1 MKPKNKSEAEPRKA
15 RKDRYWSV
23 MLVGEHGR
31 IVPLKWF
38 KGFFITFVALL
49 MLAIGAAAL
58 LGFFYKQQAVEI
70 DRLQNELRLIKDQ
83 AAKLRDEKDLYLT
96 QFVAS
101 QKNNPPAVR
110 KEEQPEPIDIPAPS
124 KSGQQK
130 PAQPPRKAPPSP
142 APKPKPATEAVQWK
156 ADIRRFAVTYDP
168 DREVLKAQFR
178 IYNTSKPKRPLAGR
192 SVVAFKEMDTSPLK
206 WFTVPRVPISEGKP
220 DGAMGQAFKINNYRT
235 MTFRAYQQKIPVTYD
250 TASVFIFSADGK
262 LITERDFAFHI
273 DAKPPAVA
281 PSQSATCGTTVD
293 NPGTRSAT
301 VANPGTAATV
311 ANQAPAA
318 PPSTIQA
325 PAALHN
331 PAQPPIDR
339 QAASASGQP
348 RRSQGRAPIKWSR
361 HRWRLKAR
369 RLECRNRARQHRNGI
384 NRQPLELKTMPQR
397 HPGRTSLA
405 AMRHHRSLHQK
416 MPRNRKARRS
426 NSERCPQEAV
436 HHRRG
441 IYR

>member
-101 QKNNPPAVR
+101 QKNNPPAVL
-110 KEEQPEPIDIPAPS
+110 KKEQPEPNDIPAPP
-124 KSGQQK
+124 KTGQQK
-130 PAQPPRKAPPSP
+130 PAQPPRKAPPAP

-250 TASVFIFSADGK
+250 TASVFVFSADGK

-281 PSQSATCGTTVD
+281 PSAVQ
-293 NPGTRSAT
+293 P
-301 VANPGTAATV
+301 PAAPPSTIQ
-311 ANQAPAA
+311 APAAPPSPIQAPAAPPSPIQAPAA

-325 PAALHN
+325 PAAL
-331 PAQPPIDR
+331 PSTIQPP
-339 QAASASGQP
+339 AAPPSIVKPPAPAVSPAEVGPSSDQIKPAPEEVEGPAARMSPPGETTPQP
-348 RRSQGRAPIKWSR
+348 NQPPAPGVEEDAPEAPGKDLVGGNAPS
-361 HRWRLKAR
+361 
-369 RLECRNRARQHRNGI
+369 
-384 NRQPLELKTMPQR
+384 PQS
-397 HPGRTSLA
+397 P
-405 AMRHHRSLHQK
+405 
-416 MPRNRKARRS
+416 
-426 NSERCPQEAV
+426 SEDATKPESEKEQQ
-436 HHRRG
+436 
-441 IYR
+441 

>member
-1 MKPKNKSEAEPRKA
+1 
-15 RKDRYWSV
+15 
-23 MLVGEHGR
+23 
-31 IVPLKWF
+31 
-38 KGFFITFVALL
+38 
-49 MLAIGAAAL
+49 
-58 LGFFYKQQAVEI
+58 
-70 DRLQNELRLIKDQ
+70 
-83 AAKLRDEKDLYLT
+83 
-96 QFVAS
+96 
-101 QKNNPPAVR
+101 
-110 KEEQPEPIDIPAPS
+110 
-124 KSGQQK
+124 
-130 PAQPPRKAPPSP
+130 
-142 APKPKPATEAVQWK
+142 VQWK

-250 TASVFIFSADGK
+250 TASVFVFSADGK

-273 DAKPPAVA
+273 DAKPPAVVPSAVQPPAA
-281 PSQSATCGTTVD
+281 PPSTGTRSATVA

-301 VANPGTAATV
+301 VANPGTRSAAV
-311 ANQAPAA
+311 ANPGTRSAA
-318 PPSTIQA
+318 VD
-325 PAALHN
+325 N
-331 PAQPPIDR
+331 PATRSAPIDR

-361 HRWRLKAR
+361 HRRKLKAR

-384 NRQPLELKTMPQR
+384 NRRPLELKRMPQR
-397 HPGRTSLA
+397 HPGGTSLA

-441 IYR
+441 VYR

>member
-101 QKNNPPAVR
+101 QKNNPPAVL
-110 KEEQPEPIDIPAPS
+110 KKEQPEPNDIPAPP
-124 KSGQQK
+124 KTGQQK
-130 PAQPPRKAPPSP
+130 PAQPPRKAPPAP

-250 TASVFIFSADGK
+250 TASVFVFSADGK

-281 PSQSATCGTTVD
+281 PSAVQPPAAPPTID

-301 VANPGTAATV
+301 VANPGTRSATV
-311 ANQAPAA
+311 ANPGTRSAA
-318 PPSTIQA
+318 VDNPGTRS
-325 PAALHN
+325 AAVDN
-331 PAQPPIDR
+331 PATRSAPIDR
-339 QAASASGQP
+339 QAASASSQP
-348 RRSQGRAPIKWSR
+348 RRSRA
-361 HRWRLKAR
+361 
-369 RLECRNRARQHRNGI
+369 
-384 NRQPLELKTMPQR
+384 EL
-397 HPGRTSLA
+397 
-405 AMRHHRSLHQK
+405 
-416 MPRNRKARRS
+416 RS
-426 NSERCPQEAV
+426 NKA
-436 HHRRG
+436 G
-441 IYR
+441 TGGG